1 VSADERYGLDSPHF
15 SAIDKKNLRSEGIGS
30 RRSAPILNC
39 AQLVPLLCLRF
50 GCRPD
55 LGLRCYFPEDT
66 TPAGRVVQKAVNGVV
81 KEQKQPVAQAWVALQ
96 LPPHVVAFW
105 AGFRNCRAETVP
117 AQRTA
122 VSMAASNVVLIFF
135 VINALLFDA

>member
-1 VSADERYGLDSPHF
+1 
-15 SAIDKKNLRSEGIGS
+15 
-30 RRSAPILNC
+30 
-39 AQLVPLLCLRF
+39 
-50 GCRPD
+50 
-55 LGLRCYFPEDT
+55 
-66 TPAGRVVQKAVNGVV
+66 VVQKAVNGVV

-135 VINALLFDA
+135 VINALLIDA